1 MSQLDKVIA
10 NIDYKLLQQQKQS
23 LIDLLDMEEVMPVW
37 EQLEGLISL
46 IDSVQ
51 DAVVEDGIET
61 EENVFGKSN
70 EN

>member
-1 MSQLDKVIA
+1 MSKLDFVIA

>member
-1 MSQLDKVIA
+1 MSKLDFVIA

-51 DAVVEDGIET
+51 DAIVEDGIEI